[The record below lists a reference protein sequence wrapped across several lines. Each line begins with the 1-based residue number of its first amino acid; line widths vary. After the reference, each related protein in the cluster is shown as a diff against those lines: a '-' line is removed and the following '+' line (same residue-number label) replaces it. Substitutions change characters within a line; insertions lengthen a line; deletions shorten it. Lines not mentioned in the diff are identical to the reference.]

1 MGSKARKRRRK
12 GSHTQPTARPISPH
26 DDRMAVVV
34 VCIALSAIV
43 CVAFGQTIKHQF
55 INYDDNEYVYN
66 NSTVK
71 NGLTPAGIAW
81 AFTHVHSANW
91 HPLTTISHM
100 VDCTLY
106 GLQPWGHHLT
116 NVVLQMAAAILLFF
130 ALRQLTRLLWA
141 SAAVAALFAI
151 HPLHVQS
158 VAWISERKDL
168 LSGIFFALTLWA
180 YACYARANRKSR
192 SRYYLLVVIFLA
204 VGLMCKPTLVTLPFV
219 LLLLDY
225 WPLHR
230 ADRPQ
235 AWRALIV
242 EKIPLFILAAFS
254 CVATII
260 AQKEALIPIRHLA
273 FAERM
278 GSALVAYVVYLRQL
292 IYPAHLSIVYPY
304 PEGGMQ
310 FIQIVGAFLFLGAV
324 TVFMFLRRKAQPYLL
339 VGWLW
344 FLGMLVPMIGIIQVG
359 PQPWADRYTYLS
371 YIGLYILAVWGV
383 VELSRHWRR
392 GAQMAAVL
400 GSLVV
405 IALTAQSFSETT
417 AWRDNETLWHHAL
430 AHTSNN
436 YIAENNLGKALLDQ
450 GRLDEAIGHLRK
462 ALEIY
467 PAYPEA
473 NNNLGYALANKGNA
487 SDAIPF
493 YEAALKARPNYVRAH
508 NNFGVTLAVLGRN
521 DAALTHFNDALRIDE
536 DDPDVHYN
544 LANLLLQLGRR
555 DEAATHLKASVRLRP
570 DDAEAQEQL
579 RELMAQP

>member
-1 MGSKARKRRRK
+1 MG
-12 GSHTQPTARPISPH
+12 RPP
-26 DDRMAVVV
+26 DLRGNRLVVV
-34 VCIALSAIV
+34 LV
-43 CVAFGQTIKHQF
+43 CVALSLIVWAVFGQTLNHQF
-55 INYDDNEYVYN
+55 VNYDDNEYVYH
-66 NSTVK
+66 NSTIK
-71 NGLTPAGIAW
+71 NGLTPAGIVW
-81 AFTHVHSANW
+81 AFTHIHSANW

-100 VDCTLY
+100 ADCTLY

-116 NVVLQMAAAILLFF
+116 NVLLHMAAAIFLFF
-130 ALRQLTRLLWA
+130 ALRQLTGSLWG
-141 SAAVAALFAI
+141 SAAAAAIFAV

-168 LSGIFFALTLWA
+168 LSGVFFALALWA
-180 YACYARANRKSR
+180 YAHYARADRQSR
-192 SRYYLLVVIFLA
+192 SRYYLMVVIFFAL
-204 VGLMCKPTLVTLPFV
+204 GLMCKPALVTLPFV

-230 ADRPQ
+230 ARKPEE
-235 AWRALIV
+235 WRHLIV
-242 EKIPLFILAAFS
+242 EKIPLFVLTALS
-254 CVATII
+254 CAATII

-273 FAERM
+273 FAERIT
-278 GSALVAYVVYLRQL
+278 SALVAYVVYLRQL
-292 IYPAHLSIVYPY
+292 IYPAHLSVVYPY

-310 FIQIVGAFLFLGAV
+310 FLQIIGAFLFLGAA
-324 TVFMFLRRKAQPYLL
+324 TVFAFLRARTQPYLL

-371 YIGLYILAVWGV
+371 HIGLYILLVWGAAD
-383 VELSRHWRR
+383 LLRRWRR
-392 GAQMAAVL
+392 GRELAAVL
-400 GSLVV
+400 ASLLI

-430 AHTSNN
+430 ANTSNN

-450 GRLDEAIGHLRK
+450 RRLDEAIGHLRK

-473 NNNLGYALANKGNA
+473 NNNLGYALANKGNR

-493 YEAALKARPNYVRAH
+493 YEAALRARPDYARAH
-508 NNFGVTLAVLGRN
+508 SNLGVSLAVLGRT
-521 DAALTHFNDALRIDE
+521 DAALGHFHDALRMDE
-536 DDPDVHYN
+536 NDPDVHYN

-555 DEAATHLKASVRLRP
+555 DEAVTHLRATLRLRP
-570 DDAEAQEQL
+570 DDADAQQQL
-579 RELMAQP
+579 RQFEARP